1 MRYFSI
7 ALSMADS
14 ASASATRPTCLIP
27 APISEMRKAPAM
39 SLLVVLDLVG
49 TFVFAISGASA
60 GVTRRLDLFG
70 TLVLSFVAGNLG
82 GVTRDVLIGSVP
94 PPPRSAIGDI
104 WQSRSLLALSPSTGL
119 LVSRS

>member
-14 ASASATRPTCLIP
+14 ASAASTRPTYLIP

-70 TLVLSFVAGNLG
+70 PSFYRSWRGISAG
-82 GVTRDVLIGSVP
+82 
-94 PPPRSAIGDI
+94 
-104 WQSRSLLALSPSTGL
+104 LLATC
-119 LVSRS
+119 